1 MCNKKNLKDVHLESL
16 VRSLFQE
23 LKVKVY
29 FICKMSISIFRIE
42 SMVGRSKGTTIWR
55 ISIPIFLIE
64 MCGRLGAAV
73 WAPTIGRR
81 RLGAGHL
88 GAWTIRY
95 KVFFQLRFSVAT
107 LFQFVARFARVRIED
122 SNRNS
127 FALNGIQ
134 GIACFIHHKFNRL
147 SANLLK
153 LESSI
158 LPRAKRATNRNN
170 VATEQRN

>member
-88 GAWTIRY
+88 GAWTIRR
-95 KVFFQLRFSVAT
+95 Q
-107 LFQFVARFARVRIED
+107 
-122 SNRNS
+122 NS
-127 FALNGIQ
+127 APDYWAPEL
-134 GIACFIHHKFNRL
+134 A
-147 SANLLK
+147 
-153 LESSI
+153 
-158 LPRAKRATNRNN
+158 
-170 VATEQRN
+170 